1 MEDRLLNPTN
11 AVGDKINQQNRL
23 QAIKTLNDAKK
34 IEADLI
40 KKGAIWMKKDRTL
53 VLVPKEK
60 IKKYKLNGYK
70 VSVIKKSKHNG

>member
-23 QAIKTLNDAKK
+23 QAIKILSDAKK

-40 KKGAIWMKKDRTL
+40 KNGAI
-53 VLVPKEK
+53 
-60 IKKYKLNGYK
+60 
-70 VSVIKKSKHNG
+70 

>member
-23 QAIKTLNDAKK
+23 QAIKALSDAKK

-40 KKGAIWMKKDRTL
+40 KNGAIWMKKDRTL
-53 VLVPKEK
+53 VLVTKEK
-60 IKKYKLNGYK
+60 IEKYKSNGYK
-70 VSVIKKSKHNG
+70 LSVIKNKKK